1 MQVINPEHLENSGY
15 TNVSDVLRTFLAG
28 NRARLCRGHCILVGV
43 KWLLQRDSGTDG
55 SVPYRC
61 GAPMSEDGSKLINI
75 RSATAPDAFDLRRV
89 GAHPDFWYPV
99 AWSEE
104 LKVGKTLGRRFAAQP
119 IVIYRGK
126 SGQVFALEDRC
137 AHRQV
142 PLHLGVVSGEELK
155 CHYHGWTYSRTG
167 KCVNVPYLGTDR
179 LPTGVKSYPARE
191 IDGLIFVFP
200 GDPALAE
207 SRVPA
212 GLGSS
217 QRKDYKT
224 RRLNREVAC
233 HYTFMHENLF
243 DMNHQFMHRKQ
254 MGSIRARCLGRQHG
268 EDWAQVE
275 YSFSRTEGK
284 SSVGEQVIV
293 DLMRKRGEAKKDF
306 SDHMRIRTDYPTQS
320 LKVWVGRDIQ
330 QTDDPVLDV
339 WLAYTPLDAAQ
350 RTNRTYG
357 YLSVKKP
364 AVPGIIHVVWPFV
377 TWFTENIFRE
387 DKEIVEFEQRA
398 YDAQGADWNNE
409 VFPPIR
415 DLRGVLARCGRPI
428 E

>member
-1 MQVINPEHLENSGY
+1 MAEDNSNLI
-15 TNVSDVLRTFLAG
+15 TMRTA
-28 NRARLCRGHCILVGV
+28 N
-43 KWLLQRDSGTDG
+43 SP
-55 SVPYRC
+55 S
-61 GAPMSEDGSKLINI
+61 
-75 RSATAPDAFDLRRV
+75 AFDLRRV
-89 GAHPDFWYPV
+89 GAHPDYWYPL
-99 AWSEE
+99 AWSDE
-104 LKVGKTLGRRFAAQP
+104 LKAGRTLGRRFGAEP
-119 IVIYRGK
+119 IVLYRGK

-142 PLHLGVVSGEELK
+142 PLHLGVVSGDEIK
-155 CHYHGWTYSRTG
+155 CHYHGWTYDRTG
-167 KCVNVPYLGTDR
+167 KCVSVPYLDR
-179 LPTGVKSYPARE
+179 LPNGVKSYPARDL
-191 IDGLIFVFP
+191 DGLIFVFP

-207 SRVPA
+207 SRLPA
-212 GLGSS
+212 TLGSS

-254 MGSIRARCLGRQHG
+254 MGSIRANCLGRQSG

-284 SSVGEQVIV
+284 SSVGEKVIV
-293 DLMRKRGEAKKDF
+293 DLMRKRGEVKKDF

-330 QTDDPVLDV
+330 QTNDPVLDV
-339 WLAYTPLDAAQ
+339 WLGYTPLDTEQ

-364 AVPGIIHVVWPFV
+364 RVPGVIHAVWPFV
-377 TWFTENIFRE
+377 VWFTENIFRE
-387 DKEIVEFEQRA
+387 DKDIVEYEQRA

-409 VFPPIR
+409 VFPALR
-415 DLRGVLARCGRPI
+415 DLRSVLARCGKPMA
-428 E
+428 